1 MTEEEFRKWQKLLHQ
16 CYGKKFVAVARRM
29 WMDVRCVINGIKP
42 AWLVDY
48 LPLDESKLYH
58 LLEESMLGGIFTLQE
73 HSLAIL
79 TLNSDLFLINTSIN
93 LVNNANKLPMFVDIS
108 EKSGQPPVIAN
119 CLCESIKATI
129 QSIQA
134 MVTAGSAE
142 KLFAVHLTVPS
153 HVNLCSVFGWLL
165 GYPIIYWFNSL
176 AQSTVEQLLCY
187 SASVSSNLVSFM
199 SYHVPGQSTMNC

>member
-1 MTEEEFRKWQKLLHQ
+1 MTEEEFRKWQALVHQ
-16 CYGKKFVAVARRM
+16 CYGNKFVAVARRI

-93 LVNNANKLPMFVDIS
+93 LLNNASKLPTFVDIS
-108 EKSGQPPVIAN
+108 EKSGQPSIIN

-142 KLFAVHLTVPS
+142 KLFTVHLTVPS

-165 GYPIIYWFNSL
+165 GYPIIYWFDSL

-187 SASVSSNLVSFM
+187 SASVSSKLVSFM
-199 SYHVPGQSTMNC
+199 LYHVPDQSTMNC